1 MEYGRIVGES
11 SGTAGR
17 GGGTGD
23 ITGQIMNTL
32 ENAVDQVATLP
43 PPVLVA
49 VAVVALIGLIVFR
62 R

>member
-11 SGTAGR
+11 SSTAGR

-32 ENAVDQVATLP
+32 ENAVDQIAALP

-49 VAVVALIGLIVFR
+49 VAVVAFIGLIVFR